1 MAKLGA
7 LLLKGF
13 GKKTRKQ
20 IKKPISR
27 RLFRKVRLFGR
38 IEDETRVRHG
48 SKKAVQQSSPVV
60 VVDSSEVLLDH
71 SHPNAKEKA
80 VRQQKS
86 QSSSAA
92 QVPVLTLQAGDLVN
106 PSHLLKGSIHA
117 FFQDLRSPH
126 TRRAYEKDLNRF
138 FKYLVLRKARVGPES
153 LNRAHVIG
161 YKDHLLAEKLQHTT
175 IDRHLATLRAFFRW
189 LVEDG
194 ILTKNPAEN
203 VRFLNPKR
211 ESTTN
216 GFSDDEV
223 VQVLKLPDLH
233 TRTGSLHYAMLMVL
247 FYCGLRRS
255 ELCSLRCTDL
265 GFERGHHY
273 LRLTGKGNKERI
285 VVLLPAVWNAIQ
297 HYFKMVHKKPGQDRP
312 LFSPV
317 RNNRTG
323 VSEKPID
330 PSMVFYVVSKFAKLA
345 GIKKRVSPHSCRA
358 TAISN
363 ARDHNVPDRA
373 IQEFAGW
380 STTTMI
386 TRYDKRKTALEKS
399 AVHSISYGAIPRA
412 MPVVKGED

>member
-13 GKKTRKQ
+13 GKKSN
-20 IKKPISR
+20 KKFKKTLSR
-27 RLFRKVRLFGR
+27 SFTRKVRLFGR
-38 IEDETRVRHG
+38 TDESVRPVQKKI
-48 SKKAVQQSSPVV
+48 SKQIVHQVEVVRSQKTSS
-60 VVDSSEVLLDH
+60 D
-71 SHPNAKEKA
+71 
-80 VRQQKS
+80 
-86 QSSSAA
+86 AA
-92 QVPVLTLQAGDLVN
+92 QVPVLTIQSGDLVN
-106 PSHLLKGSIHA
+106 PGHLLKGSIHA

-126 TRRAYEKDLNRF
+126 TRKAYEKDLNRF

-161 YKDHLLAEKLQHTT
+161 YKDHLLGEKLQHTT
-175 IDRHLATLRAFFRW
+175 IDRHLATLRTFFRW

-211 ESTTN
+211 ESTTI

-223 VQVLKLPDLH
+223 VQVLKHPDLH
-233 TRTGSLHYAMLMVL
+233 TRSGSMHYAILMTL

-255 ELCSLRCTDL
+255 ELCSLKLNDI
-265 GFERGHHY
+265 GFERGHHF
-273 LRLTGKGNKERI
+273 LRLTGKGNVERI
-285 VVLLPAVWNAIQ
+285 VVLLVPVWNAIQ
-297 HYFKMVHKKPGQDRP
+297 HYLKMTSKKQGNDGY
-312 LFSPV
+312 LFTPV

-323 VSEKPID
+323 DSKKPLD
-330 PSMVFYVVSKFAKLA
+330 PSMIFYIVTKYAREA

-380 STTTMI
+380 ATTTMI

-399 AVHSISYGAIPRA
+399 AVHSISYGAIPRVL
-412 MPVVKGED
+412 PVNSD

>member
-13 GKKTRKQ
+13 SKKTRKQ
-20 IKKPISR
+20 FKKPLSR
-27 RLFRKVRLFGR
+27 SFSRKMRLFGR
-38 IEDETRVRHG
+38 IQNDDDQVRRG
-48 SKKAVQQSSPVV
+48 SKKAIQQSVPVV
-60 VVDSSEVLLDH
+60 VVDASIST
-71 SHPNAKEKA
+71 SKNKS
-80 VRQQKS
+80 VRPTKS
-86 QSSSAA
+86 QPAESAH
-92 QVPVLTLQAGDLVN
+92 VPVLTLQAGDLVN
-106 PSHLLKGSIHA
+106 PGHLLKGSIHA

-126 TRRAYEKDLNRF
+126 TRRAYEKDLNPF

-233 TRTGSLHYAMLMVL
+233 TRTGALHYAMLMVL

-265 GFERGHHY
+265 GMERGHHY

-297 HYFKMVHKKPGQDRP
+297 HYFKMVHKKQGQDRP

-412 MPVVKGED
+412 MPLVKGED